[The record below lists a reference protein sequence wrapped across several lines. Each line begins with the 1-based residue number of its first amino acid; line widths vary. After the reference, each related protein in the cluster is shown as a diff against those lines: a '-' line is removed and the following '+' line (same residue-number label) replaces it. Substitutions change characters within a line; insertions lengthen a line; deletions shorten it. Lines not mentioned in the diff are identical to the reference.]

1 MEDISRFLRHH
12 VPWSEMPPSSLDQVV
27 RGIEIL
33 YLPRQASLGSRFGPG
48 DGGLILL
55 RSGSIRFPSD
65 GLPRSLEVLGE
76 GDFLVLDGRP
86 ELPSLDEIVAEEDSL
101 LYHLPAEALAP
112 LEDHR
117 AIRYWVRSSPTRRL
131 AAMIARDLPPKP
143 EPRNELCPDHDRGA
157 SHGASPWSP
166 NPATADLLRV
176 LAAIEEVG
184 RSSDG
189 NLFPRLPLAHGSLHP
204 PSAAL
209 VHLWERLPE
218 IATPDAL
225 AAWTE
230 AAAATLAGRRP
241 GNLDEASRAFL
252 WSRMADARLRKA
264 ADLVGRD
271 LLPRCPWAMLT
282 TAPTDRCTWIPGM
295 PLMLVAR
302 DASDQD
308 RRRSEAFLERL
319 DGVLT
324 SSGLSSSPP
333 LPDRSIAGRCLD
345 EGAAAIVS
353 SGSQDLA
360 IEWIDA
366 RPVDGPLD
374 PRDFQRHLGMAL
386 RTPEVLRRSLSH
398 LRVLLP
404 TGLVHGMVSWSNGRL
419 EEAIR
424 LEDHLFLPLRELAR
438 ITAVA
443 CGEAPAL
450 STPARWA
457 EGARRAV
464 VPEDMAQA
472 AMGAWIWALGQ
483 EVRLE
488 DPSEN
493 PWNRPASRTLR
504 PTDLSPRDRCLL
516 RDVLVT
522 MHRLADWLGRG
533 PWSEGTWRY

>member
-12 VPWSEMPPSSLDQVV
+12 VPWSEMPPSSLDRMV

-48 DGGLILL
+48 DGGLIVL

-86 ELPSLDEIVAEEDSL
+86 EIPSLDQIVAQEDSL
-101 LYHLPAEALAP
+101 LYHLPGEVLAP
-112 LEDHR
+112 LEDHP
-117 AIRYWVRSSPTRRL
+117 AIRCWVRSSPTRRL
-131 AAMIARDLPPKP
+131 AAMIARDLPPGP
-143 EPRNELCPDHDRGA
+143 EPGTGPFPDREAGA
-157 SHGASPWSP
+157 SHAASPWSP
-166 NPATADLLRV
+166 EPAIADLLRA

-189 NLFPRLPLAHGSLHP
+189 NLFPRLPLAPGSLLP

-241 GNLDEASRAFL
+241 GNLEEASRAFL
-252 WSRMADARLRKA
+252 WCRVEEARLRKA
-264 ADLVGRD
+264 MDLTGRD
-271 LLPRCPWAMLT
+271 HLPRCPWALLT

-295 PLMLVAR
+295 PLVLVSR

-308 RRRSEAFLERL
+308 RRRAEAFLERL
-319 DGVLT
+319 DGVLA
-324 SSGLSSSPP
+324 SSRLPGSTR

-345 EGAAAIVS
+345 DGAAAIAA
-353 SGSQDLA
+353 SGSLDLA
-360 IEWIDA
+360 TEWIDA
-366 RPVDGPLD
+366 WPVDGPLD
-374 PRDFQRHLGMAL
+374 PGDFHRHLGVAL
-386 RTPEVLRRSLSH
+386 RTPEALRRSLSH

-404 TGLVHGMVSWSNGRL
+404 TGLVHEMVSWPDGHL
-419 EEAIR
+419 EEAIH

-438 ITAVA
+438 IAAVA
-443 CGEAPAL
+443 GGEAPAP

-457 EGARRAV
+457 EGARCGV
-464 VPEDMAQA
+464 VPEDLARA

-488 DPSEN
+488 DPDED
-493 PWNRPASRTLR
+493 PRNRPASKTLR
-504 PTDLSPRDRCLL
+504 PADLSPRDRRLL